1 MKRQINE
8 DIDKDELKKQIEEL
22 REVLNEICVT
32 AEDTDG
38 LKKRLLVSEHL
49 DQIIV
54 QYMNKDINC
63 SSDN

>member
-8 DIDKDELKKQIEEL
+8 NIDKDELKKQIDEL

-32 AEDTDG
+32 AEDTEG

-49 DQIIV
+49 DRIIV
-54 QYMNKDINC
+54 QYMKKDINC